1 MLATITQ
8 TSVRIEMSRRNNSNS
23 FSLDD
28 NTWNDYNVE
37 KRRGA
42 KISCH
47 VIKGKCSGKATVTLD
62 HLSMLYIVGLFRI
75 EQRECASFFT
85 RPWRIHLKKVKLFM
99 TRRSF
104 FQVKKYFGEFCDFV
118 HFFYWMENIL
128 WKASNGCLLFH
139 FHLLFIV
146 RRERDGRRSEES
158 RRWRNAS
165 WISNRP
171 A

>member
-1 MLATITQ
+1 
-8 TSVRIEMSRRNNSNS
+8 MSRRNNSNS

-104 FQVKKYFGEFCDFV
+104 FFSSKKIFWGILWFRSL
-118 HFFYWMENIL
+118 FFYWMENIL
-128 WKASNGCLLFH
+128 WKASNGWLLFH